1 MWSKIA
7 EVTNADAAD
16 VALLSRME
24 AGARLNAALPPES
37 KEILHSLKTLAAAPV
52 RRSAIGDFAG
62 IGNASLV
69 GQKGGSG
76 WFSSFR

>member
-1 MWSKIA
+1 
-7 EVTNADAAD
+7 
-16 VALLSRME
+16 LLSRME
-24 AGARLNAALPPES
+24 TGARLNAALPPES